1 MQLQTHDILPRR
13 ERSGSL
19 TVWVSERLL
28 IASLG
33 LDEKTLRTKHRY
45 EFLQS
50 VSKAK
55 RSKDIL
61 PATGKSWRYAKLQGG
76 FYYDY
81 DHLPA
86 QRRELLPGKEELIRL
101 QKQGQHDAETYHN
114 HLKTE
119 VETILKTGSQ
129 THLHLY
135 RAHKDKTAHTL
146 AQAAAVV
153 EWAANTLA
161 SGGAESATAFFN
173 ELANVLNL
181 VGCEYLPKHWRR
193 LKEKCDLYN
202 KGVKLTEIIKVK
214 REGNQNAVRFDDPE
228 IISWML
234 QLRAMPQNYTGAFI
248 IRKIRTM
255 CALAEKKAP
264 SKSWFEQRLA
274 SQETKFL
281 TTARY
286 GSGKLAD
293 RWKGYIPIEN
303 ALHSGDC
310 WMMDGTRANMIAFKD
325 EQGKEQ
331 FLYWL
336 ACYDVHSGD
345 IIGVHFDTKEDR
357 WGYVNCLKMAVA
369 HAGYLPY
376 ELVIDRFPGHNTEE
390 IGLLIKRLESRGV
403 IVTITSKSTGKSK
416 LERTFETI
424 QSVFMAESDWY
435 YGEGVQSSR
444 EHAHRAPEYLK
455 AQTKKRSDKGW
466 SFEEAWDEMMR
477 IVNLYRITKLSEYS
491 TRFASIEQSPSELHA
506 ASDKPNARTCEVWD
520 TLELFG
526 TEKTVQIRNGGL
538 IHTTIQRVEYVY
550 RVEDYAVIAK
560 HKTVRLLYDMEDLT
574 EVHLFEDSDGINRR
588 HLCTATEQRRV
599 KLYGPDAD
607 TEAIGE
613 AKERIASI
621 EKARKAHFKALT
633 EAADEDG
640 DEVQILLAGHALK
653 PDKGAAETAWLAER
667 TDAWKDTKGKPRII
681 PAADDLDDDD
691 MELVPVLNRKG
702 RNSARSQY

>member
-1 MQLQTHDILPRR
+1 MQLTTHDLIPRR
-13 ERSGSL
+13 ERDGRTTL
-19 TVWVSERLL
+19 WLSEKLL
-28 IASLG
+28 IEELG
-33 LDEKTLRTKHRY
+33 VTKLYIDQKARPSY
-45 EFLQS
+45 IAS
-50 VSKAK
+50 VSPAK

-61 PATGKSWRYAKLQGG
+61 PITGKSWRYAKMKGG

-86 QRRELLPGKEELIRL
+86 QRRELLPGKEELLRL
-101 QKQGQHDAETYHN
+101 HKQGQIDQETYHN
-114 HLKTE
+114 YLKSE
-119 VETILKTGSQ
+119 VERVLRTEYNQ
-129 THLHLY
+129 YLHLY
-135 RAHKDKTAHTL
+135 RGYNDRL
-146 AQAAAVV
+146 
-153 EWAANTLA
+153 ANTLA
-161 SGGAESATAFFN
+161 QGCAVVVWASDTLSSGGTESATAFFN
-173 ELANVLNL
+173 ELANVLDL

-193 LKEKCDLYN
+193 LKEKVDLYN
-202 KGVKLTEIIKVK
+202 KGVALNEVIKVK

-228 IISWML
+228 ITAWML
-234 QLRAMPQNYTGAFI
+234 QMRAMPQNYTGAFI

-281 TTARY
+281 TTSRY

-293 RWKGYIPIEN
+293 RWKGYVPIEN

-310 WMMDGTRANMIAFKD
+310 WMMDGTRANMIAFRN
-325 EQGKEQ
+325 EQGKEE

-357 WGYVNCLKMAVA
+357 WGYVNALKMAVA

-376 ELVIDRFPGHNTEE
+376 ELVLDRFPGHNTEE

-403 IVTITSKSTGKSK
+403 TVTITSKSTGKSK

-444 EHAHRAPEYLK
+444 QAAHRAPEYLK
-455 AQTKKRSDKGW
+455 SQTKKRSDKGW
-466 SFEEAWDEMMR
+466 SFNEAWEEMMR
-477 IVNLYRITKLSEYS
+477 IVNLYRTTKLSEYS
-491 TRFASIEQSPSELHA
+491 SRFATVEQSPAELHK
-506 ASDKPNARTCEVWD
+506 ASDKPNARPCEVWD

-526 TEKTVQIRNGGL
+526 TEKTVHIRNGGL

-550 RVEDYAVIAK
+550 RVEDYTVIAQYK
-560 HKTVRLLYDMEDLT
+560 SVRLIYDMEDLS
-574 EVHLFEDSDGINRR
+574 EVHLFEDSDDINRR

-613 AKERIASI
+613 AKEHIAKV

-667 TDAWKDTKGKPRII
+667 TDTWKDTKGKPRIL
-681 PAADDLDDDD
+681 PDPDDLDDDE

-702 RNSARSQY
+702 GNSARRQY